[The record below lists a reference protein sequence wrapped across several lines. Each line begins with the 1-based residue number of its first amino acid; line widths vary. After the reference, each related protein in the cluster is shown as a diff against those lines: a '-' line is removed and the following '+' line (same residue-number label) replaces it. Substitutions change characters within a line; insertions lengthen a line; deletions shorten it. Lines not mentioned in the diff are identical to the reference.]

1 MQTIAP
7 FGIITA
13 CHAGDYFLAKAT
25 CASIRHYMP
34 EIPVCVIADGDFS
47 ISELK
52 KCHGVMELRVSD
64 FSDSRLPPIC
74 KGTSRTKFAAI
85 WESPFDRFLCID
97 ADVIVLGDWSSILC
111 SGRWDFLGLANEHS
125 VRPSE
130 SVIEHFFFNSAK
142 LAEYDQEFDLN
153 NRLYFCAGA
162 YAAAK
167 NCLSVDEFLS
177 AAAFEECNP
186 GTFKFSDQGIFNYL
200 VMKGACTGAL
210 KVKMEDRQ
218 YILPDHPR
226 DQTIRLFGSSRIK
239 VPGPFCEPQVLHFC
253 GTKPL
258 LQYHN
263 SCDYVFTAFRL
274 LHLVKKYKNF
284 TCPRALA
291 WLKILCEELSFL
303 IFRLRRTTQGFLP
316 YESLLSSGM
325 FGGRAGDNQVE
336 VVNKL
341 GKLPG
346 LLNSKKNQSN
356 TEIIAEF
363 GIVTACHQGDYFMA
377 KATCASIRYFMPDV
391 PICVIVDGDFDITEL
406 QKKYDVIV
414 MRTAEIRDARL
425 REMCCRS
432 TRSKLAAQWEGP
444 FERYLWV
451 DCDTVVLGD
460 IVHAEPWGEADFWPM
475 TSIEPGTVPDR
486 NLRHYF
492 LDPDEMKRIDAAFDA
507 NKHALFCDGA
517 YVTRRGCLDLDRT
530 YYMWKKTQ
538 FLPHLFSWTKCQG
551 LTNYIVFSSESCG
564 ELSVR
569 ACDRQYIVPD
579 HARLEF
585 EQKFGVAAKLPPR
598 EFANPS
604 VVHFCGVKPLIQNWY
619 APSSLF
625 TAFRIL
631 HYSNVY
637 GGRPLATFRSWAK
650 ILREEFQMLKPRLFR
665 KLFIK

>member
-1 MQTIAP
+1 MDIKHP
-7 FGIITA
+7 FGVVTA
-13 CHAGDYFLAKAT
+13 CHSKDYFLVKAT
-25 CASIRHYMP
+25 CASVRHFMP
-34 EIPVCVIADGDFS
+34 EVPICVVVDGDHSIKELEDFYGVIPMPVSSCDDTRLRSICQGSGKSKFCALIEGPFERMLFLDSDVVVWGDVQSPALMKHDFVMMSPFYGNLKHRKSIDHFFYNIDIVGELFPDFQWLGKPFFCTGAFS
-47 ISELK
+47 I
-52 KCHGVMELRVSD
+52 RR
-64 FSDSRLPPIC
+64 RLFHLDAFLEC
-74 KGTSRTKFAAI
+74 EAI
-85 WESPFDRFLCID
+85 LQ
-97 ADVIVLGDWSSILC
+97 
-111 SGRWDFLGLANEHS
+111 
-125 VRPSE
+125 
-130 SVIEHFFFNSAK
+130 K
-142 LAEYDQEFDLN
+142 
-153 NRLYFCAGA
+153 
-162 YAAAK
+162 
-167 NCLSVDEFLS
+167 
-177 AAAFEECNP
+177 NP
-186 GTFKFSDQGIFNYL
+186 GLFKFSDQGIINFL
-200 VMKGACTGAL
+200 VQRSIQAGGLDFATNEM
-210 KVKMEDRQ
+210 Q
-218 YILPDHPR
+218 YIMADYARNESRMRFKTLLWRLPPR
-226 DQTIRLFGSSRIK
+226 VEQPAIIHICGQKPLIQNTATYSAPFTAARIEHYKRVFCKSAFPIIWALLRIGEEELCIFVHRLQLKLFGVESSQLIFSRRLFSNIRRKDQPARK
-239 VPGPFCEPQVLHFC
+239 VHRS
-253 GTKPL
+253 T
-258 LQYHN
+258 
-263 SCDYVFTAFRL
+263 
-274 LHLVKKYKNF
+274 
-284 TCPRALA
+284 
-291 WLKILCEELSFL
+291 
-303 IFRLRRTTQGFLP
+303 
-316 YESLLSSGM
+316 SLLDLHPS
-325 FGGRAGDNQVE
+325 E
-336 VVNKL
+336 VSAL
-341 GKLPG
+341 
-346 LLNSKKNQSN
+346 SD
-356 TEIIAEF
+356 F
-363 GIVTACHQGDYFMA
+363 GIVTACHAKDYFMA

-406 QKKYDVIV
+406 QKIYGVIV